1 MLPFC
6 FFRYQKRKENCKI
19 KQTRD
24 LTKKQHEKK
33 KKLWRKNSKRYYNNK
48 KQLKAV
54 LNNTPSSEEDDQQAT
69 NEGEN
74 IQEDAASPR
83 EQPFSPQQHSDIPA
97 INPTPKRQS
106 LHTPRLRTSTPN
118 QSPRK
123 SKRRKERL
131 SKLNSKLRHT
141 QNTLRERTKEMVNL
155 KKRLKRLESMVTRKQ
170 ITKVNMEG
178 REVTN
183 KTRKRDNQR
192 KLPSNIQKPSCA
204 QLLAASFTKMKC
216 LL

>member
-1 MLPFC
+1 MLPLC
-6 FFRYQKRKENCKI
+6 FFRHQKRKENCKI

-97 INPTPKRQS
+97 INPTPKRQT
-106 LHTPRLRTSTPN
+106 LHTPGPRTSTPN

-155 KKRLKRLESMVTRKQ
+155 KKRLKRLESMVKRKQ

-192 KLPSNIQKPSCA
+192 KLPSNSQRTLMRTIVSRFLHQD
-204 QLLAASFTKMKC
+204 
-216 LL
+216 